1 MDADAPMPPEELLV
15 TRRSRR
21 STAGNRMEAAMAEME
36 LDESMKDAEE
46 DADYTNDK
54 DEEDIFDADFESTD
68 EEAQDE
74 EVAGETAAQ
83 EEEKRARKATRTR
96 LEKATDAAHA
106 RNKATF
112 DPQAAST
119 PPKPKRR
126 VALGGAVNAA
136 TGETIF
142 ERDGGQRPTA
152 HRQSMRKHTVL
163 NTSLTETRLKR
174 SEEKKASQTPK
185 KVRADAPTISQAEL
199 IARALDAEEGN
210 IVEHRD
216 YLKLEEEK
224 RRRARVVRPTV
235 QGPLL
240 RWLSRVEEVKVV
252 VPPPPPPAYNYGY
265 AGGSSGGFVFPTYQP
280 GSAMGSNSHIPA
292 PYASSSG
299 TIPQTT
305 YAGPS
310 NITYR
315 PNPGVPY
322 IPYTPSM
329 PPTRTEKVA
338 RNYVVHEETQ
348 SPETANAGR
357 SASNRSLNTNV
368 PISAWGATMAALFGS
383 HVNWEDV
390 KVYTGKGRPM
400 SRPAQTCPLTGRP
413 ARYRDPRTGV
423 PFADIGAYETL
434 TRILNHEF
442 VWSPEIGAYIRQ
454 EPPGVKP
461 AAMEE

>member
-1 MDADAPMPPEELLV
+1 MDVDAPLPPEDLLA

-36 LDESMKDAEE
+36 LDETMKDGEE

-74 EVAGETAAQ
+74 EVAGEVAAQ

-96 LEKATDAAHA
+96 LEKATGAAHA

-112 DPQAAST
+112 DPQGAQTT
-119 PPKPKRR
+119 PPKTKRR
-126 VALGGAVNAA
+126 VALGSAVNAA
-136 TGETIF
+136 TGEIIV
-142 ERDGGQRPTA
+142 ERDGAQRPIA

-185 KVRADAPTISQAEL
+185 KARAEVRTVSQAEL

-210 IVEHRD
+210 IVQHRD

-240 RWLSRVEEVKVV
+240 RWLSRAEDVQVV
-252 VPPPPPPAYNYGY
+252 VPPPPTYNYGY
-265 AGGSSGGFVFPTYQP
+265 AAGSGGGFVFPAYQL
-280 GSAMGSNSHIPA
+280 GSTSTSPNNNNLPA
-292 PYASSSG
+292 PQSNISSR
-299 TIPQTT
+299 TTPQTA
-305 YAGPS
+305 YHPS
-310 NITYR
+310 NVPSYR
-315 PNPGVPY
+315 PSPGVPY
-322 IPYTPSM
+322 IPYTSPM
-329 PPTRTEKVA
+329 PATRTEKVA
-338 RNYVVHEETQ
+338 RNYIVHEEMQ
-348 SPETANAGR
+348 SHEVPSAGR
-357 SASNRSLNTNV
+357 STSNRGLLNT
-368 PISAWGATMAALFGS
+368 PKPAWGDTMAALFGS

-390 KVYTGKGRPM
+390 KVYAGKGRPL
-400 SRPAQTCPLTGRP
+400 SRPIQTCPLTGRA

-423 PFADIGAYETL
+423 PFADLSAYETL

-442 VWSPEIGAYIRQ
+442 VWSPEIGAYVRQ
-454 EPPGVKP
+454 EPPGVTS
-461 AAMEE
+461 ES